1 MEAAAGDLVGLHSSD
16 PATVVLSAR
25 ARRPEATVEE
35 LEHALYE
42 ARTLVRLLGMRR
54 TMFVVPRDL
63 AGLIDVGCARDLAR
77 AERKRLLTM
86 IESSGAAGRR
96 RPDRWLV
103 AVEEATLAA
112 LAEHGPAA
120 AVELKDHVPD
130 LGLKLT
136 AAEGTR
142 FAAEVGVSSRVL
154 GLLAMDGRIVRGR
167 PRGSWLSSQYR
178 WVRTEDWL
186 GEPYADH
193 EPATA
198 RADLIR
204 RWLRAFGPAPITDLK
219 WWTGWTLGA
228 TRAALATIDAVAV
241 DLPDGEGWVLADDQD
256 PVDTP
261 APWVALL
268 PSLDPTPM
276 GWKGRDWY
284 LDPDHV
290 PALFD
295 YSGNV
300 GPTVW
305 ADGQVVGGWGQW
317 PDGTVAYRLLADVG
331 GRDRAGHCR
340 RGRRPHGLA
349 GRRRRHAPLPHAD
362 RQRAARRPVEA
373 TSAAARPNAP
383 RPAATERV
391 GVLREVRPVH
401 RHRVAGV
408 DGSSARSADPHHIGA
423 VDRGR

>member
-25 ARRPEATVEE
+25 ARRPEAMVEE

-42 ARTLVRLLGMRR
+42 TRTLVRLLGMRR

-63 AGLIDVGCARDLAR
+63 AGVIDVSCARDLAR

-103 AVEEATLAA
+103 AAEEATLAA

-120 AVELKDHVPD
+120 AGELKDHVPD

-136 AAEGTR
+136 AGEGTR

-154 GLLAMDGRIVRGR
+154 GLLAMEGRIVRGR

-186 GEPYADH
+186 GEPYADP
-193 EPATA
+193 EPVTA

-204 RWLRAFGPAPITDLK
+204 RWLRAFGPAPIADIK

-228 TRAALATIDAVAV
+228 TRAALATVDAVAV

-256 PVDTP
+256 PVEAP

-295 YSGNV
+295 YSGNI

-331 GRDRAGHCR
+331 GETERAIAAAAAALTDWLGGVVVTPRFPTPIDKALRAG
-340 RGRRPHGLA
+340 P
-349 GRRRRHAPLPHAD
+349 
-362 RQRAARRPVEA
+362 
-373 TSAAARPNAP
+373 
-383 RPAATERV
+383 
-391 GVLREVRPVH
+391 
-401 RHRVAGV
+401 
-408 DGSSARSADPHHIGA
+408 
-423 VDRGR
+423 